1 MPLSH
6 EDVTATVFV
15 TGLALG
21 CYNPITQNYEVG
33 LMRLGR
39 HLLTIEV
46 IKQLEGGDSSRLK
59 FELDD
64 KHRIFIDTENGMLP
78 ENPIYTDG
86 DTFDRTDGSHDNED
100 FRWVV
105 DFEKELNNNTEV
117 LLQPPTNREDGK
129 PIPITEMYVE
139 KPVLY
144 ADPELFV
151 LDNFLLVDKNSGEDP
166 ATFGLFTE
174 GIKADLKC
182 QRGGAV
188 VLRIDGPQGF
198 EVYLPHTCGQTH
210 LIKVDNTCPPTKN
223 NATTSTDFN
232 LYYSII
238 TETNGTQ
245 FDVEPEFPQEGEAGE
260 GAVCNGSFLGV
271 RGTLFPLPQ

>member
-6 EDVTATVFV
+6 ADVTATVSV

-21 CYNPITQNYEVG
+21 CYNPMTQNYEVG
-33 LMRLGR
+33 LMRLGC
-39 HLLTIEV
+39 HLLRIEV
-46 IKQLEGGDSSRLK
+46 IKQLEDGSSSRLK
-59 FELDD
+59 FEIDD
-64 KHRIFIDTENGMLP
+64 KHRIFIDTENGILP

-86 DTFDRTDGSHDNED
+86 DTFDRNDAGHDNED

-105 DFEKELNNNTEV
+105 DFEKELNNNSEV
-117 LLQPPTNREDGK
+117 ILQRPTDRKTGEA
-129 PIPITEMYVE
+129 IPVTEMYVE

-151 LDNFLLVDKNSGEDP
+151 LDNFLLVDKADEQNP
-166 ATFGLFTE
+166 TAYGLFTE

-182 QRGGAV
+182 QPSGSV

-198 EVYLPHTCGQTH
+198 EVHLPHCVGHTH
-210 LIKVDNTCPPTKN
+210 QIKVDNTCPEDN
-223 NATTSTDFN
+223 NDGPTSTDFN
-232 LYYSII
+232 QYYSVI
-238 TETNGTQ
+238 TETNGTE
-245 FDVEPEFPQEGEAGE
+245 FDVQPEFPSGGEAGE

-271 RGTLFPLPQ
+271 RGNLFPLPS

>member
-6 EDVTATVFV
+6 EDVTATVSV

-21 CYNPITQNYEVG
+21 CYNPTTQNYEVG
-33 LMRLGR
+33 LMRVSCHILR
-39 HLLTIEV
+39 IEV
-46 IKQLEGGDSSRLK
+46 IKQLEDGSTSRLK
-59 FELDD
+59 FEIDE
-64 KHRIFIDTENGMLP
+64 KHRIFIDTENGILP

-86 DTFDRTDGSHDNED
+86 ETFDRNDASHDNED

-105 DFEKELNNNTEV
+105 DFEKELNSDTEV
-117 LLQPPTNREDGK
+117 ALKSPADKDGNA
-129 PIPITEMYVE
+129 IPVTEMYVE
-139 KPVLY
+139 KPLLY

-151 LDNFLLVDKNSGEDP
+151 LDNFLLVDKTSNDENP
-166 ATFGLFTE
+166 FGLFTE

-182 QRGGAV
+182 QKGGAV

-198 EVYLPHTCGQTH
+198 EVHLPHLCGQTH
-210 LIKVDNTCPPTKN
+210 LIKVDNTCPEDKEKN
-223 NATTSTDFN
+223 GPAGSTDFN

-238 TETNGTQ
+238 EETNGTT
-245 FDVEPEFPQEGEAGE
+245 FDVKPENPPEGEAGE

-271 RGTLFPLPQ
+271 RGSLFPIP